1 MREVQATVAKA
12 RLAELLRDVERGESI
27 TITRNGKKIAAL
39 VPIED
44 YEKEQRRQ
52 AIERFKEARRGW
64 RPVNIS
70 LEEILAWRHEGH
82 RY

>member
-12 RLAELLRDVERGESI
+12 RLSELLREVERGESI
-27 TITRNGKKIAAL
+27 TITRNGKKVAAL

-44 YEKEQRRQ
+44 EEREKRRQ
-52 AIERFKEARRGW
+52 AVERFKEARRGW
-64 RPVNIS
+64 RPINIS
-70 LEEILAWRHEGH
+70 VEEFIAWRHEGH